1 MMRKKVI
8 IMIILSALLSATYI
22 FAIDHYD
29 TMPKQLAFLKDKISI
44 EEVHYTE
51 VGVELSGIIYDEEL
65 NLMDLQNK
73 QYEMAEQLAHT
84 NECSKLCQVTHLDLS
99 KKTMDIE
106 NQVKKVEI
114 ENSGEGWEY
123 LFTLKNQKDI
133 HENSYYYLK
142 ITGVEDM
149 QHMDILRNRGYNQFK
164 AWHVKAKETI
174 YFKGFIVGLLS
185 EEERTQLKDQLL
197 QNLSAKETNSY
208 QDDLNET
215 TCAYYGY
222 TPYIKDYMVEADG
235 QKTNVQISFKYDET
249 RNETDIIIA
258 FPFYND
264 PF

>member
-1 MMRKKVI
+1 
-8 IMIILSALLSATYI
+8 MIILSALLSATYI

-29 TMPKQLAFLKDKISI
+29 TMRKQLAFLKDKISI

-51 VGVELSGIIYDEEL
+51 VGIDLSGIIYDEEL

-114 ENSGEGWEY
+114 ENSGEGWQY

-222 TPYIKDYMVEADG
+222 TPYIKEHVVEADG

>member
-73 QYEMAEQLAHT
+73 QYEMANQLAHT
-84 NECSKLCQVTHLDLS
+84 NECSKLCQVAHLDLS

>member
-8 IMIILSALLSATYI
+8 IMIIVSALLSATYI

-44 EEVHYTE
+44 EDVHYTE
-51 VGVELSGIIYDEEL
+51 VGVELSGIIYDEGLEF
-65 NLMDLQNK
+65 MDLQNK

-84 NECSKLCQVTHLDLS
+84 NECSKLCQVTHSDLS
-99 KKTMDIE
+99 KQTIDVAS
-106 NQVKKVEI
+106 QVKKAEV
-114 ENSGEGWEY
+114 ENSGEGWQY
-123 LFTLKNQKDI
+123 IFTLKNQKDI

-142 ITGVEDM
+142 ITGAEDI
-149 QHMDILRNRGYNQFK
+149 QHMDILRNRGYDQFK
-164 AWHVKAKETI
+164 AWHVKSKESI
-174 YFKGFIVGLLS
+174 YFKGFMVGSLS

-197 QNLSAKETNSY
+197 QNLNAKETNSY

-222 TPYIKDYMVEADG
+222 TPYIKEHVVEVDG
-235 QKTNVQISFKYDET
+235 QKTNLQISFKYDET

>member
-1 MMRKKVI
+1 
-8 IMIILSALLSATYI
+8 MIIVSALLSATYI

-29 TMPKQLAFLKDKISI
+29 TMPKQLTFLKDKLNM

-51 VGVELSGIIYDEEL
+51 VGVELSGIVYDESLE
-65 NLMDLQNK
+65 LMDLQNK

-84 NECSKLCQVTHLDLS
+84 KECSKLCKVSHSDLS
-99 KKTMDIE
+99 KKTIDMV
-106 NQVKKVEI
+106 NQVKQAEV
-114 ENSGEGWEY
+114 ENSDEGWQY
-123 LFTLKNQKDI
+123 TFTLKNQKDT

-142 ITGVEDM
+142 IVGGEDM
-149 QHMDILRNRGYNQFK
+149 QRMDILRNRGYDQFK
-164 AWHVKAKETI
+164 AWHINTKETI
-174 YFKGFIVGLLS
+174 YFKGFISGILS
-185 EEERTQLKDQLL
+185 EEERKQLKDQLL

-222 TPYIKDYMVEADG
+222 TSYIKGYMIEADG
-235 QKTNVQISFKYDET
+235 QKTNVQISFKYDEI